1 MLNSIFQLDYIYTHP
16 RFCSSCFPTTIITRV
31 LNCGLKDFCSA
42 GRDTTDRD
50 QGARKKIPKMAS
62 VVGILGHLASKHQQ
76 DIRKALMALF
86 EVRVVQVLFKALML
100 LFEVR
105 VVQFYVKAVMVL
117 FEVRV
122 VQFYVKAVMVLFEV
136 RAAEVHCKALLML
149 F

>member
-1 MLNSIFQLDYIYTHP
+1 MTGALLHFIFCFEYMHVLP

-42 GRDTTDRD
+42 GRDATDRD

-86 EVRVVQVLFKALML
+86 EVRAAQVH
-100 LFEVR
+100 V
-105 VVQFYVKAVMVL
+105 
-117 FEVRV
+117 
-122 VQFYVKAVMVLFEV
+122 
-136 RAAEVHCKALLML
+136 AEA
-149 F
+149 